1 MKWVFALLV
10 LANVGMYLWAT
21 GHKTNGSSSVR
32 PAVNVDGMR
41 LLSELP
47 AKSNSRNTSSCYRI
61 GPFSDQ
67 SGSTQAVKTLD
78 ELSVA
83 YTALTIK
90 KREVRAYRVYLGPF
104 ETAEQI
110 EKQRNILRSSGINEH
125 YVKSERAAQDLISL
139 GLFSQQTRADEFMR
153 ELIKKDV
160 RAKTRPENR
169 TLGPT
174 HWLELHDV
182 ASKEGVLG
190 VLRETQWADDRA
202 RLRVFPCT

>member
-1 MKWVFALLV
+1 MKWFFALLV

-21 GHKTNGSSSVR
+21 GHKTSDSPPVR
-32 PAVNVDGMR
+32 SLVNANGMR
-41 LLSELP
+41 LLNELP
-47 AKSNSRNTSSCYRI
+47 AARNDRSANSCYRI
-61 GPFSDQ
+61 GPFSDE
-67 SGSTQAVKTLD
+67 SGSIQAGESLN
-78 ELSVA
+78 ELSVP

-104 ETAEQI
+104 NTSEQI
-110 EKQRNILRSSGINEH
+110 ERQRNILRSSGINEH

-139 GLFSQQTRADEFMR
+139 GLFSQQARADEFMR
-153 ELIKKDV
+153 ELINKDV

-174 HWLELHDV
+174 YWLELHDV
-182 ASKEGVLG
+182 ESNQAVLG
-190 VLRETQWADDRA
+190 VLREIQWAGDRA

>member
-1 MKWVFALLV
+1 MKWFFALLV

-21 GHKTNGSSSVR
+21 GHKTTDSSSLR
-32 PAVNVDGMR
+32 AAVNADGMR

-47 AKSNSRNTSSCYRI
+47 AARNSRSASSCHRI
-61 GPFSDQ
+61 GPFSDE
-67 SGSTQAVKTLD
+67 SGSVKAVETLN
-78 ELSVA
+78 ELSVP

-104 ETAEQI
+104 NTSEQI
-110 EKQRNILRSSGINEH
+110 ERQRNILRSSGINEH

-139 GLFSQQTRADEFMR
+139 GLFSQQARADEFMR
-153 ELIKKDV
+153 QLIEKDV
-160 RAKTRPENR
+160 HAKTRPENR

-174 HWLELHDV
+174 YWLELHDV
-182 ASKEGVLG
+182 ESNQKVLG
-190 VLRETQWADDRA
+190 ILRETQWAGDRA